1 MSLIQEI
8 RSYRP
13 WNEQEERDQK
23 QMLRYM
29 EHNANYLERSDEVA
43 HFSASIWT
51 LNREHTK
58 TLMVYHNIYDSWSW
72 IGGHADGDEDLCRVA
87 HSGAYGGDR
96 SCKCFSAE
104 QGDSQPGN
112 TDCER
117 TRKAGSLCAQPSA
130 F

>member
-43 HFSASIWT
+43 HFSA
-51 LNREHTK
+51 
-58 TLMVYHNIYDSWSW
+58 
-72 IGGHADGDEDLCRVA
+72 
-87 HSGAYGGDR
+87 
-96 SCKCFSAE
+96 
-104 QGDSQPGN
+104 
-112 TDCER
+112 
-117 TRKAGSLCAQPSA
+117 
-130 F
+130 

>member
-51 LNREHTK
+51 LNPGTHQ
-58 TLMVYHNIYDSWSW
+58 NP
-72 IGGHADGDEDLCRVA
+72 DGV
-87 HSGAYGGDR
+87 
-96 SCKCFSAE
+96 
-104 QGDSQPGN
+104 SQH
-112 TDCER
+112 
-117 TRKAGSLCAQPSA
+117 L
-130 F
+130 

>member
-51 LNREHTK
+51 LNREH
-58 TLMVYHNIYDSWSW
+58 LSLIHIS
-72 IGGHADGDEDLCRVA
+72 E
-87 HSGAYGGDR
+87 
-96 SCKCFSAE
+96 
-104 QGDSQPGN
+104 P
-112 TDCER
+112 
-117 TRKAGSLCAQPSA
+117 TRPY
-130 F
+130 